1 MPTGTDKLKLDVVEL
16 LLDGVMLVDAR
27 GRIAYV
33 NPACERIFGY
43 TPEEMIG
50 HTMIELVLPEDRAR
64 TLEEA
69 QKVMAGELRTGFENR
84 YRRKDG
90 RIVHIM
96 WSARWCEKERMR
108 IGVAR
113 DVTERKR
120 AQAVQEAI
128 YTISEAAH
136 LSPSLDELFG
146 EIHGTLASLVSV
158 TDFTV
163 GLCDPQDGQ
172 LALRYRSH
180 GNRTGNV
187 QASNVQASNAQ
198 GDASAHDTARD
209 GQALEL
215 LRQAVRSAHSIM
227 TPPHS
232 QTASGN
238 PASCLLA
245 VPLQGRHELFGA
257 MLLQS
262 EPGSGYGDS
271 DRELLHYVSTQIATA
286 VERRRMVEAL
296 QHAASYDELTG
307 LPNRRLFL
315 DRMAVALA
323 RARRR
328 GEVLALFY
336 LDIDGFKAVNDSL
349 GHAVGDKLLREVA
362 SRLTQLVR
370 SEDTVARLGG
380 DEFVV
385 LLESL
390 ASPADA
396 QRLADSLAVA
406 LCEPYMVDGH
416 RLEATSSVG
425 LATFPAHGDDVEC
438 LLNHADRAMYAVKR
452 ARTAGKSLPSL

>member
-1 MPTGTDKLKLDVVEL
+1 MRVETDKLKLDVVEL
-16 LLDGVMLVDAR
+16 LLDGVMLVDAQ
-27 GRIAYV
+27 GRIVYV

-50 HTMIELVLPEDRAR
+50 NTMIELVLPEDRAR

-84 YRRKDG
+84 YRHKDG

-113 DVTERKR
+113 DITERKR

-136 LSPSLDELFG
+136 LSSSLDELFG
-146 EIHGTLASLVSV
+146 KIHCTLASLVSV
-158 TDFTV
+158 ADFTV
-163 GLCDPQDGQ
+163 AMCTPQDGQ
-172 LALRYRSH
+172 LVLRYRSQGSH
-180 GNRTGNV
+180 AGNV
-187 QASNVQASNAQ
+187 EASHAH
-198 GDASAHDTARD
+198 GDAGAHDTAPD
-209 GQALEL
+209 SQALGMLE
-215 LRQAVRSAHSIM
+215 QAVRS
-227 TPPHS
+227 
-232 QTASGN
+232 GR
-238 PASCLLA
+238 PALAPVHAQADWDPAPACLLA
-245 VPLQGRHELFGA
+245 VPLQGRKEVFGA

-262 EPGSGYGDS
+262 EPGSGYSDS
-271 DRELLHYVSTQIATA
+271 DRELLQYVSTQVATA

-307 LPNRRLFL
+307 LPNRRLFQ

-336 LDIDGFKAVNDSL
+336 LDIDGFKGVNDSL

-362 SRLTQLVR
+362 SRLAQLVR

-396 QRLADSLAVA
+396 QRLADTLATA
-406 LCEPYMVDGH
+406 LCEPYMIDGH
-416 RLEATSSVG
+416 KLETTSSVG
-425 LATFPAHGDDVEC
+425 LATFPAHGDDVEP

-452 ARTAGKSLPSL
+452 ARMAGGSPS